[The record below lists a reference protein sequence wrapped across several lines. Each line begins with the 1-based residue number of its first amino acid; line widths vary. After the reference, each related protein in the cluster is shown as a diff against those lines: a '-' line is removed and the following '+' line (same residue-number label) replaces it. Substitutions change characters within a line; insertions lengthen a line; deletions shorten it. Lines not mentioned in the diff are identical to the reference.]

1 MKNITNYI
9 NMAIN
14 FSILGLLI
22 YLTIAIM
29 DIKKSIKKNLKT
41 VMMINDN
48 SYEKK
53 KVIYKKTLE
62 LEN

>member
-9 NMAIN
+9 NMVIN

-22 YLTIAIM
+22 YLTIVIL
-29 DIKKSIKKNLKT
+29 DIKKALKSFKT

-48 SYEKK
+48 
-53 KVIYKKTLE
+53 
-62 LEN
+62 

>member
-22 YLTIAIM
+22 YLTIAI
-29 DIKKSIKKNLKT
+29 D
-41 VMMINDN
+41 V
-48 SYEKK
+48 YEKK

>member
-22 YLTIAIM
+22 YLTITIM
-29 DIKKSIKKNLKT
+29 DIKKALKK
-41 VMMINDN
+41 
-48 SYEKK
+48 
-53 KVIYKKTLE
+53 LE
-62 LEN
+62 DGYDD

>member
-29 DIKKSIKKNLKT
+29 N
-41 VMMINDN
+41 INCWFIWRL
-48 SYEKK
+48 S
-53 KVIYKKTLE
+53 
-62 LEN
+62 

>member
-22 YLTIAIM
+22 YLTIVIT
-29 DIKKSIKKNLKT
+29 N
-41 VMMINDN
+41 INCWFIRWL
-48 SYEKK
+48 S
-53 KVIYKKTLE
+53 
-62 LEN
+62 

>member
-22 YLTIAIM
+22 YLTIVIM
-29 DIKKSIKKNLKT
+29 DIKKLVMVKGHRYLK
-41 VMMINDN
+41 V
-48 SYEKK
+48 
-53 KVIYKKTLE
+53 
-62 LEN
+62 

>member
-29 DIKKSIKKNLKT
+29 DIKKALKK
-41 VMMINDN
+41 
-48 SYEKK
+48 
-53 KVIYKKTLE
+53 LE
-62 LEN
+62 DGIPYAILEDENK

>member
-29 DIKKSIKKNLKT
+29 GIKKALKK
-41 VMMINDN
+41 
-48 SYEKK
+48 
-53 KVIYKKTLE
+53 LE
-62 LEN
+62 DGYDD

>member
-22 YLTIAIM
+22 YLTIVIM
-29 DIKKSIKKNLKT
+29 NIKKALKK
-41 VMMINDN
+41 
-48 SYEKK
+48 
-53 KVIYKKTLE
+53 LE
-62 LEN
+62 DGYDD

>member
-1 MKNITNYI
+1 MKNITNYV

-29 DIKKSIKKNLKT
+29 DIKKSLKK
-41 VMMINDN
+41 
-48 SYEKK
+48 
-53 KVIYKKTLE
+53 LE
-62 LEN
+62 DGYDD

>member
-22 YLTIAIM
+22 YLTIVIM
-29 DIKKSIKKNLKT
+29 DIKKSLKNRLSSSYT
-41 VMMINDN
+41 NQLFCVVQN
-48 SYEKK
+48 SNYIF
-53 KVIYKKTLE
+53 V
-62 LEN
+62 

>member
-22 YLTIAIM
+22 YLTITIM
-29 DIKKSIKKNLKT
+29 N
-41 VMMINDN
+41 INCWFIWRL
-48 SYEKK
+48 S
-53 KVIYKKTLE
+53 
-62 LEN
+62 